1 MVDTPKTPTPP
12 IGVRNPRPSVIDLT
26 PEELEEAQREKMRRQ
41 QAKAAGRQPTDP
53 EPEED
58 EPEEEDEEDE
68 ESEEE
73 GSEPQPIGEPR
84 RTEPVRQGDKIEWDA
99 NDWIVS
105 AVNVPKSMIYV
116 EREESMNQGTGVWLV
131 VTEDGFTR
139 YDIEQGE
146 PKIDVISWVDNEK
159 ATQRRLVE

>member
-1 MVDTPKTPTPP
+1 MADTPTPGTP
-12 IGVRNPRPSVIDLT
+12 KKNPRPSVIDLT

-41 QAKAAGRQPTDP
+41 QAKAGRQPTDP
-53 EPEED
+53 EPEDEEDEEEDD
-58 EPEEEDEEDE
+58 EPEEE
-68 ESEEE
+68 E
-73 GSEPQPIGEPR
+73 GAEPQPIGEPR
-84 RTEPVRQGDKIEWDA
+84 RTEPVRQGDTIEWDA

-116 EREESMNQGTGVWLV
+116 EREESMNQGTGIWLV
-131 VTEDGFTR
+131 VTEDGFVR
-139 YDIEQGE
+139 YDIEEGA